1 MLDMFVTDPLLKRT
15 RRMARIEEQL
25 KENTARKR
33 ALFFD
38 SIKLTEEYEKLRK
51 EAKYLKKTGK
61 LPSE

>member
-38 SIKLTEEYEKLRK
+38 SVKLTEEYEKLRK